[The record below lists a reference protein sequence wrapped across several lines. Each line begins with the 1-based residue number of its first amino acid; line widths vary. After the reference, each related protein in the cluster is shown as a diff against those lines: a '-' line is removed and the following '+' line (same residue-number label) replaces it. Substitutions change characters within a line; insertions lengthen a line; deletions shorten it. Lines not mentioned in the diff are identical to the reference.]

1 MAWTSTQKYFAEF
14 VGTFALL
21 FMGGGSAVF
30 TLQFLGGF
38 EPAARVVI
46 VSLVFGFVLMALA
59 YAFGDVSGGHFNPA
73 VTVSMAVNRRLP
85 LKDVVPYLVAQ
96 IVGSILGIAVV
107 WGIVSGLGSQYTLAK
122 TYALGSQCYAG
133 NGSPCG
139 YSLGSVFLL
148 ELVMTFVFILVIQL
162 VTRPESSAKNL
173 APLAIGG
180 ALMVGNFLAIPVDGA
195 SLNPVRSFA
204 PALLSAQF
212 SGSTWAIDQSWL
224 FWVAPILGG
233 ILAGLVEMWL
243 RPKE

>member
-1 MAWTSTQKYFAEF
+1 MAWTATQKYFAEF

-30 TLQFLGGF
+30 TLQFTGSF
-38 EPAARVVI
+38 EPAARVII

-59 YAFGDVSGGHFNPA
+59 YAFGDISGGHFNPA

-85 LKDVVPYLVAQ
+85 LRDVVPYLIAQ
-96 IVGSILGIAVV
+96 IVGSILGMAVV
-107 WGIVSGLGSQYTLAK
+107 WGIVSGLASEYTLAQGA
-122 TYALGSQCYAG
+122 ALGSQCYVG

-148 ELVMTFVFILVIQL
+148 ELVVTFVFILVIQL

-180 ALMVGNFLAIPVDGA
+180 ALMVGNLLAIPVDGA

-212 SGSTWAIDQSWL
+212 NGSTWAIDQSWL

-243 RPKE
+243 RPKP